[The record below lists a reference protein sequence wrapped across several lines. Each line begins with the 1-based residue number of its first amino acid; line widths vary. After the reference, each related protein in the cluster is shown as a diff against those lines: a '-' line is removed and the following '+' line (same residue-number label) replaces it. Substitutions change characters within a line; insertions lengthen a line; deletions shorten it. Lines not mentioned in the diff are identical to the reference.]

1 MIRRVAIAVLEAPA
15 YDAMQTDS
23 AATLFSVTPYE
34 IIIVR
39 LDRPVENANRD
50 ALPHPHSR
58 TLHEVY
64 M

>member
-1 MIRRVAIAVLEAPA
+1 MAGSEAQA
-15 YDAMQTDS
+15 DDAMQTDS
-23 AATLFSVTPYE
+23 AAALFSVTPYE

-58 TLHEVY
+58 NTIRGVY
-64 M
+64 DQR